1 MHKREFRNWR
11 EPLLS
16 IRANKTILV
25 VLSILALSILFAT
38 QAQADTVEDQY
49 IPLIE
54 RYEQI
59 VMGRTYPAGTPEQ
72 RIRGLEQILFG
83 RASSLSMAEAVLKVG
98 NVVDKSESVEPQR
111 APEKTFDIEAEQD
124 RSISTPQSSDLLD
137 RALDAYDGGDANEA
151 IKLLKELLSAEPAH
165 TDALFSLASIFEK
178 QHKDVEALELYK
190 RVLRMDPTDEDAIA
204 GVKKLSKMAT
214 ANPKLPKSSDWVE
227 DESLTHFHI
236 SEEDNRSQSNQS
248 YRSHRPASIATVKK
262 PTTQNPEV
270 LLTQAIQ
277 AKKANDLEKAIL
289 LFRKYL
295 YQNPKAHQVKFA
307 LAKTYEKTGDKE
319 MAKRVIKD
327 ALTDSPENAVY
338 ERTLAQLD
346 PKSRTSELPKYTT
359 VGSRKDGIVPMAP
372 ESGERMYQMAHSSL
386 GRTLRYAIAGA
397 AIGAANNS
405 YYRGGMGRGAL
416 QGGLMGL
423 ALGLLRW

>member
-16 IRANKTILV
+16 VRTNKAFQLALYV
-25 VLSILALSILFAT
+25 LALSLVFASE
-38 QAQADTVEDQY
+38 AQADTVEDQY

-72 RIRGLEQILFG
+72 RIKELEQILFG

-98 NVVDKSESVEPQR
+98 NVVDKSESVTPQR
-111 APEKTFDIEAEQD
+111 APENTFDIEAEQD
-124 RSISTPQSSDLLD
+124 RSISTPQSNDLFD
-137 RALDAYDGGDANEA
+137 RALEAYDGGDANEA
-151 IKLLKELLSAEPAH
+151 IKLLKELLSLEPAH
-165 TDALFSLASIFEK
+165 NDALFSLASIFEK
-178 QHKDVEALELYK
+178 QHRDIEALELYK
-190 RVLRMDPTDEDAIA
+190 RVLKMEPTDEEAIA
-204 GVKKLSKMAT
+204 GVRKLSRT
-214 ANPKLPKSSDWVE
+214 AAVNTKLRKSSDWVE

-236 SEEDNRSQSNQS
+236 SEENSRSQSS
-248 YRSHRPASIATVKK
+248 PGYSSERPASVAAIKK
-262 PTTQNPEV
+262 PTAQNAEV
-270 LLTQAIQ
+270 LLARAIE

-307 LAKTYEKTGDKE
+307 LAKTYEKAGDKE
-319 MAKRVIKD
+319 MAMRVIRD

-338 ERTLAQLD
+338 ERALAHLD
-346 PKSRTSELPKYTT
+346 PKSRTSDLPKYTT
-359 VGSRKDGIVPMAP
+359 VGSRKDGIVPMVP

-386 GRTLRYAIAGA
+386 GRTLRYALAGA

-423 ALGLLRW
+423 ALGLLKW

>member
-16 IRANKTILV
+16 VRSNKAFL
-25 VLSILALSILFAT
+25 LALSVLTLSLLFAT
-38 QAQADTVEDQY
+38 QALADTVEDQY
-49 IPLIE
+49 LPLIE

-72 RIRGLEQILFG
+72 RIKGLEQILFG
-83 RASSLSMAEAVLKVG
+83 RASSLSMAEALLKVG
-98 NVVDKSESVEPQR
+98 NVVDKSESITPQR
-111 APEKTFDIEAEQD
+111 APENTFDIEAEED
-124 RSISTPQSSDLLD
+124 RSISTPQSSDLFD
-137 RALDAYDGGDANEA
+137 RALQAYDGGDANEA
-151 IKLLKELLSAEPAH
+151 IKLLKELLSSEPAH
-165 TDALFSLASIFEK
+165 NDALFSLASIFEK
-178 QHKDVEALELYK
+178 QHRDIEALELYK
-190 RVLRMDPTDEDAIA
+190 RVLKMDPSDEEAIA
-204 GVKKLSKMAT
+204 GVRKLSRT
-214 ANPKLPKSSDWVE
+214 AAVNTKLRQSSDWVE
-227 DESLTHFHI
+227 DESLTHFHM
-236 SEEDNRSQSNQS
+236 SEENSRSQSSPNYS
-248 YRSHRPASIATVKK
+248 RERPASVAAIKK
-262 PTTQNPEV
+262 PAPQNTEM
-270 LLTQAIQ
+270 LLAQAIE

-307 LAKTYEKTGDKE
+307 LAKTYEKAGDKD

-338 ERTLAQLD
+338 ERALAHLD
-346 PKSRTSELPKYTT
+346 PKSRTSDLPKYTT
-359 VGSRKDGIVPMAP
+359 VGRRKDGIVPMTP

-423 ALGLLRW
+423 ALGLLKW